1 MKDLKISIITINYN
15 NLIGLKK
22 TYDSIKSQT
31 AFTNYYEWIV
41 IDGNS
46 TDGTNKW
53 FKDLSIECNYKYIS
67 EPDKGIYNAMN
78 KGIDLCNGQYILFL
92 NSGDIFYN
100 KISLEYLNNIICKNF
115 NYDLILFGF
124 FYNNSKRYPKPLWW
138 RFWSLPTSH
147 QSILYRYDLLIT
159 NKYNED
165 YMFASDYDH
174 FLKILKNKLLVLSD
188 NFILIENEK
197 FGSDKNFKTLKNEY
211 KSIFIKYYFNK
222 YLALLSVEFKF
233 TYYSFLKL
241 FN

>member
-15 NLIGLKK
+15 NLSGLKK
-22 TYDSIKSQT
+22 TYNSIKNQT
-31 AFTNYYEWIV
+31 ALTNYYEWIV

-46 TDGTNKW
+46 IDGTNQW
-53 FKDLSIECNYKYIS
+53 FNELLLECNYKYIS
-67 EPDKGIYNAMN
+67 EPDNGIYNAMN
-78 KGIDLCNGQYILFL
+78 KGIDLCKGEYILFL

-100 KISLEYLNNIICKNF
+100 KTSLEYLNNIISKNY

-138 RFWSLPTSH
+138 RYWSLPTSH
-147 QSILYRYDLLIT
+147 QSILYKYDLLIA

-174 FLKILKNKLLVLSD
+174 FLKILKNKLLILRD

-197 FGSDKNFKTLKNEY
+197 FGSDRNFKTLKNEY
-211 KSIFIKYYFNK
+211 KSIFINYYFNK
-222 YLALLSVEFKF
+222 HLALLTVEFKF
-233 TYYSFLKL
+233 AYYSFLKL